1 MIPISPTNQMTI
13 SKMTGTQ
20 SNEDLI
26 EALKSKLLDE
36 LTPHTQMF
44 GKDEL
49 KFSKQENDLDNTNIE
64 IIKFLEKEF
73 EFLKQELV
81 NKNKLIYVKNKL
93 YTSKTFSNSKDDS
106 DGNNF
111 DLETGPS
118 LNSKLVNE
126 TISSCSNIID
136 SSVSKTMDSNQIYQY
151 LNLVKNMI
159 TE

>member
-1 MIPISPTNQMTI
+1 
-13 SKMTGTQ
+13 MTGTQ

-36 LTPHTQMF
+36 LMPHIQMF

-93 YTSKTFSNSKDDS
+93 YTSKTFSNSKDNS

-111 DLETGPS
+111 NLDTGLS

-126 TISSCSNIID
+126 TINSCSNIID
-136 SSVSKTMDSNQIYQY
+136 S
-151 LNLVKNMI
+151 
-159 TE
+159 

>member
-1 MIPISPTNQMTI
+1 MKPKP
-13 SKMTGTQ
+13 
-20 SNEDLI
+20 
-26 EALKSKLLDE
+26 LDE
-36 LTPHTQMF
+36 LMPHIQMF

-49 KFSKQENDLDNTNIE
+49 KFSKQENDLNTNID
-64 IIKFLEKEF
+64 IIKFLEKEL

-93 YTSKTFSNSKDDS
+93 YTSKTFSNSKDNS

-111 DLETGPS
+111 DLDTGLS

-126 TISSCSNIID
+126 TINSCSNIID
-136 SSVSKTMDSNQIYQY
+136 SSVSKTMDSNQIYQH
-151 LNLVKNMI
+151 LNLVKNTI

>member
-1 MIPISPTNQMTI
+1 M
-13 SKMTGTQ
+13 KH
-20 SNEDLI
+20 
-26 EALKSKLLDE
+26 KLLDE
-36 LTPHTQMF
+36 LMPHIQMF

-49 KFSKQENDLDNTNIE
+49 KFSKQENDLNTNIE

-93 YTSKTFSNSKDDS
+93 YTSKTFSHSKDNS

-111 DLETGPS
+111 NLDTGLS

-126 TISSCSNIID
+126 TINSCSNIID
-136 SSVSKTMDSNQIYQY
+136 S
-151 LNLVKNMI
+151 
-159 TE
+159 